1 MRTETEIIIVAISK
15 VSGCFPPPFRA
26 TSRFMLI
33 LLCFCA
39 LVSCSLPR
47 IIVLEDPLTP
57 EEHISLGLAY
67 ERKGELDPAFEEYRR
82 ASKKLPEAFL
92 YMGNVAFQKGDL
104 DDAETYYRRAIR
116 ERPALADAYNNL
128 AWLLYTRDENL
139 AEAETLALKATELKP
154 ADENFR
160 ETLEK
165 IRARRSG
172 NGL

>member
-1 MRTETEIIIVAISK
+1 MNR
-15 VSGCFPPPFRA
+15 
-26 TSRFMLI
+26 SRFVTVV
-33 LLCFCA
+33 LLLLSLCA

-67 ERKGELDPAFEEYRR
+67 EKKGELDPAFGEYRQ

-92 YMGNVAFQKGDL
+92 YMGNVAFQKGDP
-104 DDAETYYRRAIR
+104 DDAVRYYRRAIR

-128 AWLLYTRDENL
+128 AWLFYTKGENL
-139 AEAETLALKATELKP
+139 AEAEMLAVKATELKP